1 MQSVLNPS
9 NLSPGCARADGYSR
23 SGNQAELG
31 LYLRPTPGGQ
41 PTSDFLMTSGNIVR
55 RQLPRITFSVP
66 GFAPKTKVER
76 FILYYD
82 QMIEAMNKNGGPP
95 VDPDEVAAPRSIT
108 GEILDPVRR
117 FEEAAA
123 RLYAEHRPVFDGIYA
138 RCADETEERNIT
150 LSEATEMAFDKNYDP
165 NSKEMLYA
173 MHTALM
179 GDGLHF
185 MGDRGMHRATNLFRV
200 RSKKDIRMIDSVTKL
215 IRKTADEQQSASK
228 FGPTAAED
236 TGRKIMAKF
245 IEKAN
250 YLIDLSREY
259 EKEVLM
265 GRRKGR
271 PLVEMEEIK
280 ELEWDENDKFFI
292 EYVKARVLKYG
303 LQKTP
308 IDGLAPVILRA
319 TNRYGDVLDAL
330 TADTFLRE
338 IGAWSKWE
346 NTSLH
351 QSGLDLPGLGRSK
364 LGDEDENK
372 LQLWV
377 QEDKIKNFGFEDVMH
392 AVRTDWGDMEVFT
405 IDDPDAHEIDDG
417 ISLERVSDTENWVHV
432 HIANPAAFIPEDH
445 WIAKIAERRAT
456 AHYLPDKF
464 YSMLPEAITGA
475 FLGVAPDKPVM
486 SISIKVNDNA
496 EILDYKIQAGFVRNV
511 RRTTYDAVDRA
522 LGSYRTIKF
531 KADITIGEFP
541 SSQRVTRGAKKGA
554 EWEAEQGEKLNAKRG
569 AKRDAKRDAE
579 RHVKWDAKQDAK
591 WEAEPFTPHQLC
603 DLQKLRDIALALRRR
618 RTRDGLIVASS
629 MDLQVKVDS
638 GLGSQNHPYN
648 SSYPVLYRGHP
659 AVRLTV
665 ADSMDLEL
673 RDSQLMVSEM
683 MSLANNVASIWS
695 CERGLAMPYRVM
707 EYDYRRP
714 DVVKAVQEIVLPQ
727 RTDLGRPPFESTI
740 RWLMLLGQT
749 RLQAKPGP
757 HMLMGLPTGY
767 TKTTSPL
774 RRYSDM
780 LAQYQIQSVL
790 LDQPPKT
797 ITELEPI
804 LSGLQRTEQSAKHIA
819 KEANRLW
826 SAIAI
831 KRAWEIGLEKYTFP
845 EKLSFLVMEK
855 HSPPTPCTGFVRELG
870 LVAKMCF
877 ADKRDEDKVQVG
889 DVVGV
894 RLRDVKLSERY
905 VWFEFTGVME
915 VPALKV

>member
-1 MQSVLNPS
+1 MMDFKPS
-9 NLSPGCARADGYSR
+9 NLSPGRARADRYSR
-23 SGNQAELG
+23 SGSQAELG
-31 LYLRPTPGGQ
+31 LYLRPTPGGK
-41 PTSDFLMTSGNIVR
+41 PTSDFLMTSGNIVQ

-66 GFAPKTKVER
+66 GFIPKAKVER

-82 QMIEAMNKNGGPP
+82 QMVEAMNKQREAVNKHCEPP
-95 VDPDEVAAPRSIT
+95 ADLDDVAAPRSIT

-117 FEEAAA
+117 FEGAAA
-123 RLYAEHRPVFDGIYA
+123 RLYAEYRPDFDGIYA
-138 RCADETEERNIT
+138 KWADETEERSIT
-150 LSEATEMAFDKNYDP
+150 LSQATKMAFGKNYDP

-173 MHTALM
+173 VHTALM

-200 RSKKDIRMIDSVTKL
+200 RSKKDVRMIDSVTKL
-215 IRKTADEQQSASK
+215 IRKTADEQQSTGKS
-228 FGPTAAED
+228 GRMTAED

-259 EKEVLM
+259 EKEVLT
-265 GRRKGR
+265 GRRKKGR
-271 PLVEMEEIK
+271 SLVEIVEIK

-319 TNRYGDVLDAL
+319 TNRYGEVLDAL

-351 QSGLDLPGLGRSK
+351 QSGLELPGLGRSK
-364 LGDEDENK
+364 VGDEDENK
-372 LQLWV
+372 LQLLV
-377 QEDKIKNFGFEDVMH
+377 REDTIQTLGFEDVMH
-392 AVRTDWGDMEVFT
+392 AVRKDWGDMEVFT
-405 IDDPDAHEIDDG
+405 IDDPDAYEIDDG

-445 WIAKIAERRAT
+445 WVTEIAMRRAT

-464 YSMLPEAITGA
+464 YSMFPAAITGV
-475 FLGVAPDKPVM
+475 FLGVAPNKPVM
-486 SISIKVNDNA
+486 SISIKVNDQG
-496 EILDYKIQAGFVRNV
+496 EILDYNIQAGFVRHV
-511 RRTTYDAVDRA
+511 RRTTYDAVDLA
-522 LGSYRTIKF
+522 LGSYKTVEF
-531 KADITIGEFP
+531 KADITIGKFP
-541 SSQRVTRGAKKGA
+541 KSQRVTREAKT
-554 EWEAEQGEKLNAKRG
+554 
-569 AKRDAKRDAE
+569 
-579 RHVKWDAKQDAK
+579 
-591 WEAEPFTPHQLC
+591 FTPRQLR
-603 DLQKLRDIALALRRR
+603 DLRKLRDIALTVRRR
-618 RTRDGLIVASS
+618 RTRGGLITAAS
-629 MDLQVKVDS
+629 MGLKVEVYN

-659 AVRLTV
+659 AVHLTV
-665 ADSMDLEL
+665 TDSMDLEL

-695 CERGLAMPYRVM
+695 RERGLAMPYRVM

-714 DVVKAVQEIVLPQ
+714 EVVKAIEEKVLPA
-727 RTDLGRPPFESTI
+727 RTDLGRPPFDSTI

-780 LAQYQIQSVL
+780 LAQYQMQSVL
-790 LDQPPKT
+790 LKQPPKT
-797 ITELEPI
+797 TSDLEPI
-804 LSGLQRTEQSAKHIA
+804 LNDIQRTEQTAKHVA

-831 KRAWEIGLEKYTFP
+831 KRAWEIGLENYTFP
-845 EKLSFLVMEK
+845 KKLSFLVMEK
-855 HSPPTPCTGFVRELG
+855 HCFPTPCTGIVRELG
-870 LVAKMCF
+870 LTAKMRF
-877 ADKRDEDKVQVG
+877 ADKRDEGKVLVG

-894 RLRDVKLSERY
+894 RLCDVRLSERY
-905 VWFEFTGVME
+905 VWFEFTGVVE
-915 VPALKV
+915 ARA